1 MARLCNHRALYLF
14 HSLHIF
20 PTIFL
25 LPFRFFA
32 SYERNVFLIYSLM
45 KNLMLFVFC
54 AVLCVALTSCEK
66 EKDNDGKYNPKK
78 KIQKV
83 YYDSSGEKVLD
94 QVWNW
99 DGKLLSSVDYYYR
112 GNVNAS
118 DQYLYDNN
126 NRITK
131 IICDNEYLDFA
142 YENDRIKTITSFW
155 ADESEESYDMFYENN
170 KLSKIEWKAYY
181 IDKGIHDKN
190 LNPLAGLIPQECGN
204 LEKAI
209 RKMHTQ
215 QKGEDKIII
224 KLTWDGNNVSH
235 ILMYLEDDPDFTIE
249 ASFTYDDKIN
259 PMRDWI
265 PFWFD
270 EVIGIYD
277 ESYYTYSSYGN
288 VTSAVYVYKE
298 NGFEAERY
306 VTSFSYEYDGK
317 YPVKVMATEDGDT
330 YFTRYYEY

>member
-1 MARLCNHRALYLF
+1 
-14 HSLHIF
+14 
-20 PTIFL
+20 
-25 LPFRFFA
+25 
-32 SYERNVFLIYSLM
+32 M
-45 KNLMLFVFC
+45 KKLMLFVFC
-54 AVLCVALTSCEK
+54 AVLCAALTSCDK

-181 IDKGIHDKN
+181 IDKGIHDKK

-235 ILMYLEDDPDFTIE
+235 ILVYLEDDPDFTIE

-288 VTSAVYVYKE
+288 VTSAVYVYKD
-298 NGFEAERY
+298 NGVEEDRY
-306 VTSFSYEYDGK
+306 VTGFSYEYDGK
-317 YPVKVMATEDGDT
+317 YPVKVMATEDGDP
-330 YFTRYYEY
+330 YYTRYYEY

>member
-1 MARLCNHRALYLF
+1 
-14 HSLHIF
+14 
-20 PTIFL
+20 
-25 LPFRFFA
+25 
-32 SYERNVFLIYSLM
+32 
-45 KNLMLFVFC
+45 MLFVFC

-181 IDKGIHDKN
+181 IDKGIHDKK
-190 LNPLAGLIPQECGN
+190 LNPLAGLIPQGCEVF
-204 LEKAI
+204 EQAV
-209 RKMHTQ
+209 RKMHSQ
-215 QKGEDKIII
+215 HKGEEKLIME
-224 KLTWDGNNVSH
+224 LTWDGKNVSR
-235 ILMYLEDDPDFTIE
+235 IVAYIEGAPEDITE
-249 ASFTYDDKIN
+249 ASFTYDNKIN
-259 PMRDWI
+259 PLKGWHTLWMDY
-265 PFWFD
+265 
-270 EVIGIYD
+270 VIGVWDD
-277 ESYYTYSSYGN
+277 EPYTYSSYGN
-288 VTSAVYVYKE
+288 VLSADYVYKDE
-298 NGFEAERY
+298 GEVYDQF
-306 VTSFSYEYDGK
+306 VTNYTYEYDGK
-317 YPVKVMATEDGDT
+317 YPVKVTATNDGEP